1 MLDIIT
7 DCGEKINRKFDRS
20 EKFRIDEIRLSDII
34 AALICCT
41 LSWLVV
47 LFMIVA
53 FFAMIG
59 WLMWE
64 KTKEIVI
71 FKKDFEEL
79 ESKERTK

>member
-1 MLDIIT
+1 MVMTIYLIG
-7 DCGEKINRKFDRS
+7 CFVAFLLVLLVRCDRS

-41 LSWLVV
+41 LSWFVV

-53 FFAMIG
+53 FFVMIG
-59 WLMWE
+59 WFMWE

-71 FKKDFEEL
+71 FKKK
-79 ESKERTK
+79 SS